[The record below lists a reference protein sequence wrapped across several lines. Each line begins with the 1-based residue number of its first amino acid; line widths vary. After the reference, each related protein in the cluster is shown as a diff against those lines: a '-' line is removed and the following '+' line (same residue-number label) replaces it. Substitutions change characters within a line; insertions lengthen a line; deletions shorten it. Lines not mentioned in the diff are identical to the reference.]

1 MASIKHSM
9 KRSFSDSQKMP
20 KHAETHNSILLKS
33 LTITIDPGE
42 QSSIPSDRSSTNNI
56 INDEYK
62 SDSKSPMKRRFA
74 RTLSMACVS
83 YRLTKRKKLH
93 QRCCQVNDIMC
104 VVGLLGIILMIIEN
118 EITFMNVDHHDNLA
132 SWFVKLTI
140 TISTIILIGLVVFYH
155 YFDISLYCVNNSIE
169 YWLVGLTRRK
179 LGLMI
184 LEILLCSI
192 HPIPRH
198 FPIDVYSENEKTN
211 SNLTMTNR
219 STLISISL
227 KYIPVDVALGLP
239 MFGRLYMW
247 CRFITFH
254 SHLVQDTSSQALG
267 YLNRVSIDFFFV
279 TKTYFQQSPTLCL
292 VIFCTIVI
300 SIGSWSLRACDFT
313 SVNEH
318 ISILDAVWLFIGPF
332 TTVGMFRIGIVQQ
345 EKKSKILLR
354 FSGYGDLTPATYCG
368 RGVAAIASTI
378 GILVAA
384 LLTAVVAEK
393 LALSRWE
400 KYVHNFVLNSELAKQ
415 RTHQAANVLI
425 YAWKMWYLK
434 KMNEKRSTRYITVQ
448 RKFFES
454 IYIIKQIKEKQRK
467 LTDNCVG
474 LAELMLIHRETS
486 ITIDETVKQMSTMK
500 LKIENIEKKLDNVN
514 HTVRKMYKTLNQL
527 LDKRAP

>member
-1 MASIKHSM
+1 MASIEQSM
-9 KRSFSDSQKMP
+9 KRSFSDSQKIL
-20 KHAETHNSILLKS
+20 KHAETHNSIPLKS

-42 QSSIPSDRSSTNNI
+42 QSPILSDRSSTNNI

-62 SDSKSPMKRRFA
+62 SDSKLPMKRRFA
-74 RTLSMACVS
+74 RTLSIACVS

-93 QRCCQVNDIMC
+93 QRCCQINDIMC
-104 VVGLLGIILMIIEN
+104 VVGLFGIILMIVEN
-118 EITFMNVDHHDNLA
+118 EITFMHIDHHDNLA
-132 SWFVKLTI
+132 N
-140 TISTIILIGLVVFYH
+140 
-155 YFDISLYCVNNSIE
+155 ISLYCVNNSIE
-169 YWLVGLTRRK
+169 YWFVGLTRRK

-192 HPIPRH
+192 HPIPRY

-279 TKTYFQQSPTLCL
+279 IKTYFQQSPTLCL

-332 TTVGMFRIGIVQQ
+332 TTVG
-345 EKKSKILLR
+345 
-354 FSGYGDLTPATYCG
+354 YGDLTPATYCG

-400 KYVHNFVLNSELAKQ
+400 KYVHDFVLNSELAKQ

-434 KMNEKRSTRYITVQ
+434 KMNKKRSTRYITVQ
-448 RKFFES
+448 RKLFEF
-454 IYIIKQIKEKQRK
+454 IYNIKKTKEKQRK

-474 LAELMLIHRETS
+474 LAEIMMIHRETS

-500 LKIENIEKKLDNVN
+500 LKMENVEKKLDNVN

>member
-155 YFDISLYCVNNSIE
+155 YFDISLYCINNSIE

-227 KYIPVDVALGLP
+227 KYIPADVALGLP

-332 TTVGMFRIGIVQQ
+332 TTVG
-345 EKKSKILLR
+345 
-354 FSGYGDLTPATYCG
+354 YGDLTPATYCG

-400 KYVHNFVLNSELAKQ
+400 KYVHDFVLNSELAKQ

-434 KMNEKRSTRYITVQ
+434 KMNKKRSTRYITVQ
-448 RKFFES
+448 RKLFEF
-454 IYIIKQIKEKQRK
+454 IYNIKKTKEKQRK

-474 LAELMLIHRETS
+474 LAEIMMIHRETS

-500 LKIENIEKKLDNVN
+500 LKMENVEKKLDNVN